1 MHRSPKQHGR
11 SPMDTLGGL
20 RTRAGGKQRVASRR
34 KGACWAW
41 RVPTGQLAPEV
52 GVVVRLGNDLELLG
66 GDGGALDEVGH
77 QLQRLA
83 ARALEAEHRVQ
94 LEVGRERVLLRAVA
108 LVGVDAGALLQE
120 RRLAALVHRKRARRG
135 VGRLAGLASGADA
148 ILEAAQNGRG
158 LVACANVGHAQCG
171 GERRG
176 RCGRCGRPRGGSGGS
191 GGSGGMRRALAH
203 LLRVDGPDLGGGRG
217 RGGAGASPHV
227 LLHGLHGHGRA

>member
-20 RTRAGGKQRVASRR
+20 RTRASGKQRVVSGH

-41 RVPTGQLAPEV
+41 RVQTGQLVPEV
-52 GVVVRLGNDLELLG
+52 GVVVRLGHDLELLG

-108 LVGVDAGALLQE
+108 LVGVDAGSLLQE
-120 RRLAALVHRKRARRG
+120 RRLAALVHRKRAGRG
-135 VGRLAGLASGADA
+135 VGRLAGLARSADA
-148 ILEAAQNGRG
+148 VLEAAQNGSG

-171 GERRG
+171 NQRRG
-176 RCGRCGRPRGGSGGS
+176 RRGRRGGGRPSGGVC
-191 GGSGGMRRALAH
+191 GVRGALAH
-203 LLRVDGPDLGGGRG
+203 LLGVDGPDLGGGRG
-217 RGGAGASPHV
+217 GSGAGASPHV

>member
-1 MHRSPKQHGR
+1 MAV
-11 SPMDTLGGL
+11 LGGL
-20 RTRAGGKQRVASRR
+20 RTRASGKRRAASRR
-34 KGACWAW
+34 EGACGAW
-41 RVPTGQLAPEV
+41 RVRAGRLAPEV
-52 GVVVRLGNDLELLG
+52 GVVVRLGHDLELLG
-66 GDGGALDEVGH
+66 GDGRALHQIGH
-77 QLQRLA
+77 ELQRLD
-83 ARALEAEHRVQ
+83 ARALQAEHGVQ

-108 LVGVDAGALLQE
+108 LVGVDAGSLLQE

-176 RCGRCGRPRGGSGGS
+176 RCGRRGRPRGGSGGS
-191 GGSGGMRRALAH
+191 GGSGGMRGALAH

-217 RGGAGASPHV
+217 GGGAGASPHV